1 MKLHV
6 SDPLLRVRTV
16 NACYLLTASHS
27 HAPSLSPKTRLIP
40 IFLQISGVL
49 HAAAQQFC
57 MCNFFLHQLMQ
68 GWKHYH
74 VLVHRCI
81 NLLSDALWGS
91 IFRGEGWKEFCHC
104 CVCTQHLELPSLGAC
119 LHVLERWWWWWWWGG
134 FRKEAVDSDP
144 DPSPYEKIKTKRK
157 EEKRKAEKCHWK
169 ITFTPLQP
177 WRCPAGSM
185 EAGLAR
191 VGWLDGE
198 VGWRA
203 LKHHSPFLFFPT
215 PSPP

>member
-1 MKLHV
+1 MYVSAPVTVATTTMSICLMKLHV

-134 FRKEAVDSDP
+134 GSGRRLLTV
-144 DPSPYEKIKTKRK
+144 
-157 EEKRKAEKCHWK
+157 
-169 ITFTPLQP
+169 TPI
-177 WRCPAGSM
+177 PAHM
-185 EAGLAR
+185 
-191 VGWLDGE
+191 
-198 VGWRA
+198 
-203 LKHHSPFLFFPT
+203 KK
-215 PSPP
+215 